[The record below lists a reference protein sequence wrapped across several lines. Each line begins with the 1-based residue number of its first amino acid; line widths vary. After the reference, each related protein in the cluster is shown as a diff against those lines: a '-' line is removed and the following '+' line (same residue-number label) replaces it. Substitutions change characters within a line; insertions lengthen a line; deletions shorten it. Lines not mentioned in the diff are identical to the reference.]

1 MRQKTFGKWLAA
13 AGILIVMTIWLALPA
28 LAAQTVNSVRIT
40 FTDKYTDP
48 GVISE
53 PDITCST
60 FGIEITSVEWSK
72 DVEKWNPGTKVTA
85 TLILSSSG
93 REFSSSYGSKS
104 CQISGATLSKAVK
117 VDDDLKVTVTYYP
130 VVWLEAPEEAGWSA
144 SNHMKAV
151 WKKVDYATGYQI
163 RLYRDDYYL
172 RTIDATGTSKDLSE
186 YMGREGNYY
195 YEIRAV
201 GKTTNDAKY
210 RKSSDYITSSDRYL
224 DDLGDT
230 EGSWKNYADGK
241 KYVDENFQYDV

>member
-13 AGILIVMTIWLALPA
+13 AGILMAMTIWMVLPA
-28 LAAQTVNSVRIT
+28 LAAPTVNSIRIT
-40 FTDKYTDP
+40 FKDKYEDP
-48 GVISE
+48 GVIEE
-53 PDITCST
+53 PEISCGSY
-60 FGIEITSVEWSK
+60 GIEITSVEWSK

-130 VVWLEAPEEAGWSA
+130 VVWLETPDEAGWSA

-163 RLYRDDYYL
+163 RLYRDDYYNEDSEKHNIAECIVAKNRHGETGKVEL
-172 RTIDATGTSKDLSE
+172 RWMPE
-186 YMGREGNYY
+186 Y
-195 YEIRAV
+195 
-201 GKTTNDAKY
+201 TQFSTLD
-210 RKSSDYITSSDRYL
+210 TRY
-224 DDLGDT
+224 
-230 EGSWKNYADGK
+230 
-241 KYVDENFQYDV
+241 DED

>member
-13 AGILIVMTIWLALPA
+13 AGILMAMTIWMVLPA
-28 LAAQTVNSVRIT
+28 LAAPTVNSIRIT
-40 FTDKYTDP
+40 FKDKYEDP
-48 GVISE
+48 GVIEE
-53 PDITCST
+53 PEISCSSY
-60 FGIEITSVEWSK
+60 GIEITSVEWSK

-130 VVWLEAPEEAGWSA
+130 VVWLETPDEAGWSA

-163 RLYRDDYYL
+163 RLYRDDYYNEDSEKHNIAECIVAKNRHGETGKVEL
-172 RTIDATGTSKDLSE
+172 RWMPE
-186 YMGREGNYY
+186 Y
-195 YEIRAV
+195 
-201 GKTTNDAKY
+201 TQFSTLD
-210 RKSSDYITSSDRYL
+210 TRY
-224 DDLGDT
+224 
-230 EGSWKNYADGK
+230 
-241 KYVDENFQYDV
+241 DED

>member
-13 AGILIVMTIWLALPA
+13 AGILMAMTIWMVLPA
-28 LAAQTVNSVRIT
+28 LAAPTVNSIRIT
-40 FTDKYTDP
+40 FKDKYEDP
-48 GVISE
+48 GVIEE
-53 PDITCST
+53 PEISCGSY
-60 FGIEITSVEWSK
+60 GIEITSGEWSK

-130 VVWLEAPEEAGWSA
+130 VVWLETPDEAGWSA

-163 RLYRDDYYL
+163 RLYRDDYYNEDSEKHNIAECIVAKNRHGETGKVEL
-172 RTIDATGTSKDLSE
+172 RWMPE
-186 YMGREGNYY
+186 Y
-195 YEIRAV
+195 
-201 GKTTNDAKY
+201 TQFSTLD
-210 RKSSDYITSSDRYL
+210 TRY
-224 DDLGDT
+224 
-230 EGSWKNYADGK
+230 
-241 KYVDENFQYDV
+241 DED